1 MKRAKV
7 REEEDHLTA
16 AEGLLHMSA
25 TASSCGDASRD
36 ASTQTDHAFPLL
48 DPSYLVYPNQDL
60 SVKVAALQ
68 EEMVSLKH
76 SLPPSPLQLMVNSNQ
91 KTKFYT
97 GLPTYEV
104 FVALFRYLEPQVLST
119 RQKETEPYAV
129 AKGRK

>member
-1 MKRAKV
+1 MKIAKV
-7 REEEDHLTA
+7 HEEGDRLTA

-25 TASSCGDASRD
+25 MASSCGDTSRD

-48 DPSYLVYPNQDL
+48 DPSYLVPPNQDL

-68 EEMVSLKH
+68 EELVSLKH
-76 SLPPSPLQLMVNSNQ
+76 SLPPSPLQLMANSNQ

-119 RQKETEPYAV
+119 RQKGTEPYAV
-129 AKGRK
+129 ARGRK